1 MTDKQKKYIM
11 DTARHIEFL
20 GLKLEEA
27 VEILEDAKIRE
38 ENVYILFNG
47 KKLYSLLG
55 DEDSWWQEV
64 TGETKKEFLRLQEI
78 ELKKYR
84 EMYRKKKEEAELK
97 IPMWIERG
105 EKYVYPQK
113 KDLWVHLVN
122 VRAHGIYNGAELD
135 NALAIME
142 CLDNGGTIEK
152 ANEILKS
159 EPNSGSSYGITL
171 SIVFTFSKRGPEFYK
186 GVVKHINEE
195 QMKEIV
201 KVEKE
206 NAIFEKEIQEEE
218 KGKE

>member
-64 TGETKKEFLRLQEI
+64 TGKTKKEFLRIQEI

-84 EMYRKKKEEAELK
+84 EMYRKEKEEAELK
-97 IPMWIERG
+97 IPIWIKRG
-105 EKYVYPQK
+105 EKYIFPQRK
-113 KDLWVHLVN
+113 NLWAKCVDI
-122 VRAHGIYNGAELD
+122 RAHDLYNGKELD
-135 NALAIME
+135 NALDIME
-142 CLDNGGTIEK
+142 CLDNGGTIEE
-152 ANEILKS
+152 ANKIL
-159 EPNSGSSYGITL
+159 ENENHSGSSYGITL

-186 GVVKHINEE
+186 GVEKHINEE

-206 NAIFEKEIQEEE
+206 NAIFEKEIQEE

>member
-20 GLKLEEA
+20 GVKLEEA

-38 ENVYILFNG
+38 KNVYILFNG

-84 EMYRKKKEEAELK
+84 EMYRKEKEEAELK
-97 IPMWIERG
+97 IPRWIDRG
-105 EKYVYPQK
+105 EKYIFPQRK
-113 KDLWVHLVN
+113 NLWAECVDI
-122 VRAHGIYNGAELD
+122 RAHDLFNGAELD
-135 NALAIME
+135 NVLDIME
-142 CLDNGGTIEK
+142 CLDNAGTIEE
-152 ANEILKS
+152 ANKILENAKHTAFL
-159 EPNSGSSYGITL
+159 YGVTL

-186 GVVKHINEE
+186 GVAKHINEE

-206 NAIFEKEIQEEE
+206 NAIFKKKIQEGER
-218 KGKE
+218 GKE